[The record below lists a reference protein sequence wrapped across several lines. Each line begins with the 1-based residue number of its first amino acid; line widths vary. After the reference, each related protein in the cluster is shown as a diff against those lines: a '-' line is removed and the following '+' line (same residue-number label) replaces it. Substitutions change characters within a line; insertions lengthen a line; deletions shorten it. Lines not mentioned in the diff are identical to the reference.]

1 MLAAPSF
8 ETAATRPPQDE
19 AGWNPTKNHQPNF
32 STSRCDESDDDPAA
46 SSAEMPRG
54 RELRMMIDGTI
65 FRGGLTVSVL
75 TAGFV
80 LLMSATGNARDPGF
94 GVGRP
99 GPGVGYGYPGVG
111 VAPGVGVGAPIYA
124 LPRGCVTVYV
134 NGMKVWRCGRVI
146 YRPVV
151 QAGRTVYVVMP

>member
-1 MLAAPSF
+1 
-8 ETAATRPPQDE
+8 
-19 AGWNPTKNHQPNF
+19 
-32 STSRCDESDDDPAA
+32 
-46 SSAEMPRG
+46 MPRG
-54 RELRMMIDGTI
+54 RELKMMINGTV
-65 FRGGLTVSVL
+65 FRGGLTVGVL

-111 VAPGVGVGAPIYA
+111 APVYA
-124 LPRGCVTVYV
+124 LPRGCAVVYV
-134 NGMKVWRCGRVI
+134 NGVKVWRCGRVV

-151 QAGRTVYVVMP
+151 QAGRTVYVVVP

>member
-1 MLAAPSF
+1 MLH
-8 ETAATRPPQDE
+8 ETRFTKPTR
-19 AGWNPTKNHQPNF
+19 NLQPKISTIRF
-32 STSRCDESDDDPAA
+32 SKSDDDPAA

-54 RELRMMIDGTI
+54 RELKMMINGTV
-65 FRGGLTVSVL
+65 FRGGLTAGVL

-111 VAPGVGVGAPIYA
+111 VAPGVGAPGVGVVAVGAPVYA
-124 LPRGCVTVYV
+124 LPRGCAVVYV
-134 NGMKVWRCGRVI
+134 NGVKVWRCGRVV

-151 QAGRTVYVVMP
+151 QAGRTVYVVVP

>member
-1 MLAAPSF
+1 MA
-8 ETAATRPPQDE
+8 RWRWR
-19 AGWNPTKNHQPNF
+19 GNF
-32 STSRCDESDDDPAA
+32 SASDLALVKTTRNLQPKISTIRFSKSDDDPAA

-54 RELRMMIDGTI
+54 RELKMMINGTV
-65 FRGGLTVSVL
+65 FRGGLTVGVL

-111 VAPGVGVGAPIYA
+111 APVYA
-124 LPRGCVTVYV
+124 LPRGCAVVYV
-134 NGMKVWRCGRVI
+134 NGVKVWRCDRVV

-151 QAGRTVYVVMP
+151 QAGRTVYVVVP